1 MLFYT
6 PTRFSLYLG
15 VARYFSQTD
24 RIVLL
29 LSLEVLVIG
38 RLLGRVE
45 QIFISGLVETQHVQE
60 LEVETSVFLL
70 F

>member
-1 MLFYT
+1 ML
-6 PTRFSLYLG
+6 S
-15 VARYFSQTD
+15 SQTD
-24 RIVLL
+24 CIVLL
-29 LSLEVLVIG
+29 FSLDVLIIG